1 MARRWQWG
9 CGEKVLGCYTGKI
22 MGLRSWISDYWRGR
36 QQPVSL
42 GERGERAAERFLK
55 RLGYKIVARHDSG
68 RLGELDL
75 VAVDDR
81 TVVFVEVKTR
91 RDDDAGS
98 PAEAVDERK
107 QAKLTRLALAF
118 LKRHGLLEYAARFD
132 VVAIT
137 WPDDAQKPNIV
148 HYINAFQPV
157 GVGQM
162 FS

>member
-1 MARRWQWG
+1 VSLRRWIANWW
-9 CGEKVLGCYTGKI
+9 
-22 MGLRSWISDYWRGR
+22 RSK
-36 QQPVSL
+36 QQPLSL

-55 RLGYKIVARHDSG
+55 RLGYKIVARHDRG

-91 RDDDAGS
+91 RDDMVGS

-107 QAKLTRLALAF
+107 QAKLSRLALAY
-118 LKRHGLLEYAARFD
+118 LKRHGLLDYSARFD

-137 WPDDAQKPNIV
+137 WPEVTQPPKIV
-148 HYINAFQPV
+148 HYINAFPVV

-162 FS
+162 YG

>member
-1 MARRWQWG
+1 
-9 CGEKVLGCYTGKI
+9 
-22 MGLRSWISDYWRGR
+22 MGLRSWISEYWQRGSK
-36 QQPVSL
+36 PVSL

-55 RLGYKIVARHDSG
+55 RLGYKIVARHDRG

-75 VAVDDR
+75 VAVDGR

-91 RDDDAGS
+91 RDDEAGS

-107 QAKLTRLALAF
+107 QAKLTRLALAY
-118 LKRHGLLEYAARFD
+118 LKRHGLLEYSARFD

-137 WPDDAQKPNIV
+137 WPNETQQPKIV
-148 HYINAFQPV
+148 HFINAFPAV

>member
-1 MARRWQWG
+1 
-9 CGEKVLGCYTGKI
+9 
-22 MGLRSWISDYWRGR
+22 MGLRSWISDFWHCR
-36 QQPVSL
+36 QRQVSL
-42 GERGERAAERFLK
+42 GERGEREAERFLK
-55 RLGYKIVARHDSG
+55 KLGYKIVARHDRG

-75 VAVDDR
+75 VAVDGR

-91 RDDDAGS
+91 RDDESGS

-107 QAKLTRLALAF
+107 QAKLTRLALGY
-118 LKRHGLLEYAARFD
+118 LKRHGLLECAARFD

-137 WPDDAQKPNIV
+137 WPDEAQKPNIV

-157 GVGQM
+157 GAGQM